1 MQWHSYILKCPKTCA
16 CPCTCYMLTSSY
28 CIITISGKRPH
39 ECGICNKAFKHK
51 HHLIEH
57 TRLHSGEKPYQCDK
71 CGKRFSH
78 SGSYSQ
84 HMNHRYSYC
93 KRDTH
98 ELPEQVS
105 TSTPPSQLDSDERES
120 DGEEEEDLSALDMS
134 DIRVV
139 RVGED
144 YEDDEESG
152 GEEEQDRGHEE
163 QETEEGGMV
172 MEVELGDTDT
182 LEEETVETE
191 DAMETEESKEEDTVL
206 TNNEENTEMASED

>member
-1 MQWHSYILKCPKTCA
+1 
-16 CPCTCYMLTSSY
+16 
-28 CIITISGKRPH
+28 
-39 ECGICNKAFKHK
+39 
-51 HHLIEH
+51 
-57 TRLHSGEKPYQCDK
+57 
-71 CGKRFSH
+71 
-78 SGSYSQ
+78 
-84 HMNHRYSYC
+84 MNHRYSYC

-98 ELPEQVS
+98 ELPEQAS

-139 RVGED
+139 QVGED

-182 LEEETVETE
+182 LEEETVEAE
-191 DAMETEESKEEDTVL
+191 DAMETEEDTVL
-206 TNNEENTEMASED
+206 TNNEENTEMATEDWRRNALFTVMWD

>member
-1 MQWHSYILKCPKTCA
+1 
-16 CPCTCYMLTSSY
+16 
-28 CIITISGKRPH
+28 
-39 ECGICNKAFKHK
+39 
-51 HHLIEH
+51 
-57 TRLHSGEKPYQCDK
+57 
-71 CGKRFSH
+71 
-78 SGSYSQ
+78 
-84 HMNHRYSYC
+84 MNHRYSYC

-98 ELPEQVS
+98 ELPEQAS

-139 RVGED
+139 QVGED

-182 LEEETVETE
+182 LEEETVEAE

-206 TNNEENTEMASED
+206 TNNEENTEMATEDWRRNALFTVMWD

>member
-1 MQWHSYILKCPKTCA
+1 
-16 CPCTCYMLTSSY
+16 
-28 CIITISGKRPH
+28 
-39 ECGICNKAFKHK
+39 
-51 HHLIEH
+51 
-57 TRLHSGEKPYQCDK
+57 
-71 CGKRFSH
+71 
-78 SGSYSQ
+78 
-84 HMNHRYSYC
+84 MNHRYSYC

-98 ELPEQVS
+98 ELPEQAS

-139 RVGED
+139 QVGED

-182 LEEETVETE
+182 LEEETVEAE
-191 DAMETEESKEEDTVL
+191 DAMETESKEEDTVL
-206 TNNEENTEMASED
+206 TNNEENTEMATED